1 MSLRKALSWS
11 AAQTGVRLCLG
22 VASAKISAIYLGPPG
37 VALVGQLVSLLQL
50 LQGAISTAANTAIV
64 NLTAERHSSPDRL
77 YELWATALRI
87 VWALSFAAC
96 GIVAVVSLPLADW
109 LLGDSRYWAALL
121 LCGIA
126 IVIGASESAIAS
138 ILNGLKQVDLI
149 AKINIGS
156 SVLEVS
162 LFAALVYFFGLW
174 GGLIGTSA
182 MYVVRILVTAS
193 VAIRTGHVSPSRLK
207 GHFNRQDA
215 RAVLHF
221 YPMLLAQAIAL
232 PLAQI
237 VVRNLVIDGTSL
249 TTAGHLQ
256 SAWRLSDMYVG
267 VMTTALG
274 LYFMAHYSGL
284 LAGQE
289 RAKVLRVTVLQVLA
303 LAVMAAGAVYTL
315 RDLIITLILTKD
327 FLPMGELLPFHL
339 IGDVL
344 KLAGYPLAMALVAE
358 RRSVWYIAQAGGGPL
373 IFALGTMTLLPL
385 FQAQAA
391 PMAYAASHLAAFLL
405 MAYAHRDKFLVLS
418 VKLGNDS

>member
-22 VASAKISAIYLGPPG
+22 FASAKISAVYLGPPG
-37 VALVGQLVSLLQL
+37 VALVGQLASFLQL
-50 LQGAISTAANTAIV
+50 MQGAISTAANTAIV
-64 NLTAERHSSPDRL
+64 NLTAERHSSPARL
-77 YELWATALRI
+77 DELWATALRI

-96 GIVAVVSLPLADW
+96 GIVAVVSVPVSDW
-109 LLGDSRYWAALL
+109 LLGDSRYWTALL
-121 LCGIA
+121 ICGIA
-126 IVIGASESAIAS
+126 IVIGTSESAIAS

-156 SVLEVS
+156 SVLEVC

-182 MYVVRILVTAS
+182 MYAVRILVTAT
-193 VAIRTGHVSPSRLK
+193 VALRTGHVSPKRLK

-215 RAVLHF
+215 RAILHF

-274 LYFMAHYSGL
+274 LYFIAHYSGL
-284 LAGQE
+284 SAGQE
-289 RAKVLRVTVLQVLA
+289 RAKVLRATMLQMLI
-303 LAVMAAGAVYTL
+303 LAVVAASSVYAF
-315 RDLIITLILTKD
+315 RELIITVVLTKD

-339 IGDVL
+339 VGDVL

-358 RRSVWYIAQAGGGPL
+358 RRSSWYIAQAGGGPL
-373 IFALGTMTLLPL
+373 IFALGTMFMLPS
-385 FQAQAA
+385 FQSQAA
-391 PMAYAASHLAAFLL
+391 PMAYAMSHFATFLL
-405 MAYAHRDKFLVLS
+405 MAYAHRGKVVPPANCDK
-418 VKLGNDS
+418 K

>member
-1 MSLRKALSWS
+1 VSLRKALSWS
-11 AAQTGVRLCLG
+11 AAQTVVRLCLG
-22 VASAKISAIYLGPPG
+22 FASAKISAVYLGPPG
-37 VALVGQLVSLLQL
+37 VALVGQLTSFLQL
-50 LQGAISTAANTAIV
+50 MQGAISTAANTAIV
-64 NLTAERHSSPDRL
+64 NLTAERRSSPARL
-77 YELWATALRI
+77 DVLWATALRI

-96 GIVAVVSLPLADW
+96 GIVAVVSMPVSDW

-156 SVLEVS
+156 SILEVS
-162 LFAALVYFFGLW
+162 LFAVLVYFYGLW

-182 MYVVRILVTAS
+182 MYAVRILVTAS
-193 VAIRTGHVSPSRLK
+193 VAMRTGHVSLSSLK

-215 RAVLHF
+215 RAILHF

-284 LAGQE
+284 SIGQE
-289 RAKVLRVTVLQVLA
+289 RAKVLRTTVLQVLA
-303 LAVMAAGAVYTL
+303 LAILAAGSVYAL
-315 RDLIITLILTKD
+315 RNLIITLVLTKD

-358 RRSVWYIAQAGGGPL
+358 RRSAWYIAQAGGGPL
-373 IFALGTMTLLPL
+373 IFAVATMALLPT

-391 PMAYAASHLAAFLL
+391 PMAYALSHLAAFLL
-405 MAYAHRDKFLVLS
+405 MAFAHRGKFLVNET
-418 VKLGNDS
+418 NDGKK

>member
-22 VASAKISAIYLGPPG
+22 VASAKISAVYLGPPG
-37 VALVGQLVSLLQL
+37 IALVGQLVSLLQL

-64 NLTAERHSSPDRL
+64 SLTAERHSSPARL

-96 GIVAVVSLPLADW
+96 GVVAVVSVPLSDW

-156 SVLEVS
+156 SVLEVT
-162 LFAALVYFFGLW
+162 LFAAMVYFFGLW

-182 MYVVRILVTAS
+182 MYVVRILVTVS
-193 VAIRTGHVSPSRLK
+193 VAIRTGHVLPNRLK
-207 GHFNRQDA
+207 GHFNRLDA
-215 RAVLHF
+215 RAIFHF

-237 VVRNLVIDGTSL
+237 VVRNLVIDETSL

-274 LYFMAHYSGL
+274 LYFVAHYSGL
-284 LAGQE
+284 EVGQE
-289 RAKVLRVTVLQVLA
+289 RARVLRTTVLQILA
-303 LAVMAAGAVYTL
+303 LAVVAAGSVYAL
-315 RDLIITLILTKD
+315 RDLIITLVLTKD

-358 RRSVWYIAQAGGGPL
+358 RRSAWYISQAGGGPL
-373 IFALGTMTLLPL
+373 IFALATMALLPT

-391 PMAYAASHLAAFLL
+391 PMAYAASHLAAFLF
-405 MAYAHRDKFLVLS
+405 MVYAHREKFLVTS